1 MAEENAKT
9 LALNALHL
17 SKKMKRFVQHDFS
30 QFTEDDFVDVGLEL
44 GELSDGTPEPNTLE
58 YQKQA
63 YSIKRNPAD
72 AIKMVK
78 KLTSLKHDLIRVR
91 TRGARFEVVEFD
103 LTISF
108 LKRLIYTIAFSN
120 DLYEL
125 GEYEKLLAEIMG
137 PVLPNP
143 QAWGFDGRLYGVWAL
158 EKDADGR
165 ANYEKLN
172 DAVRCL
178 TSTVKSSA
186 FKKKLAQRKQKSEER
201 RRSISE
207 LFAYLFDRHS
217 RLLICRIDFH
227 FKKREAPNI
236 TPAECSKL
244 FAKLT
249 KGIKDRSELA
259 KGHLG
264 YAAVLEINRARHYHI
279 HAFMIYNGAVRDNPR
294 FMCDQLGEYWKKVT
308 NGVGY
313 SHDCSL
319 TWRKQYHKA
328 IGVIDYTD
336 DYRLSEL
343 FEVAIPYLCKG
354 DEYFRVIAKGSRTF
368 WRSEIS
374 ADKQRKFASKP
385 GPKRSKETAPKLLA
399 VKADH

>member
-1 MAEENAKT
+1 MAEVDAKAQ
-9 LALNALHL
+9 ALNALYL

-30 QFTEDDFVDVGLEL
+30 QFTEDDFVDDGLDL
-44 GELSDGTPEPNTLE
+44 GELSDGTPEPNTFE
-58 YQKQA
+58 YKKQA
-63 YSIKRNPAD
+63 YSIKRHPAG
-72 AIKMVK
+72 AIRMVTR
-78 KLTSLKHDLIRVR
+78 LTSLEHDLIRVR
-91 TRGARFEVVEFD
+91 TRDARFEVVEFD
-103 LTISF
+103 LTINF
-108 LKRLIYTIAFSN
+108 LKELIFTMAHPS

-137 PVLPNP
+137 PVLPYP
-143 QAWGFDGRLYGVWAL
+143 FDREGKLFGLWAL
-158 EKDADGR
+158 KKDTDGR

-172 DAVRCL
+172 DAVRFL
-178 TSTVKSSA
+178 TATVKSSA